1 MKTHDVTHLDTQIK
15 EMCHSLANLADEKDF
30 EEFRLLIRKPGWTTV
45 AELSLVTGV
54 VDSMHSQLKT
64 LTGLKQVLLIGSRA
78 VRSEVNL
85 PSPEE
90 IDAMSIFP
98 PNDNECDVLCEEIL
112 DTVAELQGATGFWRL
127 RLLARLRAI
136 NARRRELH
144 CKLCLPD

>member
-15 EMCHSLANLADEKDF
+15 DMCHSLANLADEKDF

-90 IDAMSIFP
+90 IDAMSHEIFTRVF
-98 PNDNECDVLCEEIL
+98 DRIDL
-112 DTVAELQGATGFWRL
+112 ELATKFGSNFSAL
-127 RLLARLRAI
+127 NSATCANAPVKLAAPIR
-136 NARRRELH
+136 
-144 CKLCLPD
+144 KT